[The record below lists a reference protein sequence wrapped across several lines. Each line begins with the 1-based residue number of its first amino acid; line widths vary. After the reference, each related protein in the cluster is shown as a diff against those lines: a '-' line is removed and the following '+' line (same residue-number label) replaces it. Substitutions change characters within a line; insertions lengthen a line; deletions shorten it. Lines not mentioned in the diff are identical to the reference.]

1 MTPEPSK
8 PAQQIQLVTLVD
20 RQSEVDSPVYYA
32 NHAMVR
38 ATAEEVFTTF
48 YLRKMHCLESP
59 DENGQA
65 SVETKAIAT
74 FVLGVPHAIRLAA
87 ALLNQCGPAA
97 QDAHAILEELLRS
110 LPSPPTQPT

>member
-1 MTPEPSK
+1 MPEPSK
-8 PAQQIQLVTLVD
+8 PPQQIEVVTLVD
-20 RQSEVDSPVYYA
+20 RQSEIDSPVYYA

-59 DENGQA
+59 GESGQA
-65 SVETKAIAT
+65 SVATEAIAT

-87 ALLNQCGPAA
+87 ALIHQCGPAA
-97 QDAHAILEELLRS
+97 RDAHVILEELLRS
-110 LPSPPTQPT
+110 LPSIPTDPT